1 MTLKKWRFKI
11 SLFLKDDPQSF
22 NVTFESSSSVS
33 RIYDKTRIMRKE
45 SRITNYIPRQF
56 KDRLRA
62 VSEFDYNLRLDKK
75 YQTRIK
81 MGIQD
86 LELHKKLR
94 GTRKWERVALPSNL
108 PPVDLNNRPFT
119 PVTHS
124 PPPGRPNHECNR
136 EKRGRESSSG
146 SESAQNVA
154 KLARQVG
161 ADEDNMKN
169 KADREQTWRET
180 VENAELVS
188 ESVISGEIV
197 SKSVSDVGSFI
208 SVQGTTSKKNPT
220 LEFVQSPIISKSE
233 KKPQV

>member
-1 MTLKKWRFKI
+1 MPRMTLNKWRFKI

-94 GTRKWERVALPSNL
+94 GTRKM
-108 PPVDLNNRPFT
+108 
-119 PVTHS
+119 
-124 PPPGRPNHECNR
+124 G
-136 EKRGRESSSG
+136 KSSS
-146 SESAQNVA
+146 SQ
-154 KLARQVG
+154 
-161 ADEDNMKN
+161 
-169 KADREQTWRET
+169 
-180 VENAELVS
+180 
-188 ESVISGEIV
+188 
-197 SKSVSDVGSFI
+197 
-208 SVQGTTSKKNPT
+208 
-220 LEFVQSPIISKSE
+220 
-233 KKPQV
+233 